1 MLAQNGYRI
10 IFSDVDGTILNND
23 KDVSQETIA
32 ITNKLFE
39 TEHIPTVLISARMPA
54 AITPISKKLCPNA
67 PIIAYNGALILTPEN
82 GQYKIL
88 QSLSFPSEVAK
99 GIITQSKRE
108 GFHVG
113 VFHHDRWIVN
123 QNDNWTKHEIYST
136 GLTPEVL
143 NNNKLLLL
151 LQKEMPQ
158 LQKIMVMASSDV
170 IDRLEQEIANNYL
183 NIVTVYR
190 SADIYMEITPA
201 GSSKKQGV
209 QLLLNHLSIDS
220 KNAIA
225 FGDNYN
231 DLEMLKFVGLGVAVD
246 NARDSVKAAAKMVT
260 GNGKQNGVANALSQI
275 FSL

>member
-39 TEHIPTVLISARMPA
+39 VEHIPTVLISARMPA

-82 GQYKIL
+82 GQYKVL

-99 GIITQSKRE
+99 GIITQSERE

-123 QNDNWTKHEIYST
+123 QHDSWTEHEIYST

-143 NNNKLLLL
+143 NNSKLLLL

-170 IDRLEQEIANNYL
+170 IDRFEQDIANNYM

>member
-39 TEHIPTVLISARMPA
+39 VEHIPTVLISARMPA

-82 GQYKIL
+82 GQYKVL

-99 GIITQSKRE
+99 GIITQSERE

-123 QNDNWTKHEIYST
+123 QRDNWTEHEIYST

-143 NNNKLLLL
+143 NNSKLLLL

-170 IDRLEQEIANNYL
+170 IDRFEQDIANNYM

>member
-82 GQYKIL
+82 GQYKVL

-99 GIITQSKRE
+99 GIITQSVRE

-123 QNDNWTKHEIYST
+123 QHDSWTEHEIYST

>member
-82 GQYKIL
+82 GQYKVL

-99 GIITQSKRE
+99 GIITQSVRE

-123 QNDNWTKHEIYST
+123 QHDSWTEHEIYST

-183 NIVTVYR
+183 NTVTVYR

>member
-82 GQYKIL
+82 GQYKVL

-99 GIITQSKRE
+99 GIITQSERE
-108 GFHVG
+108 SFHVG

-123 QNDNWTKHEIYST
+123 QHDSWTEHEIYST

-151 LQKEMPQ
+151 LQKEIPQ